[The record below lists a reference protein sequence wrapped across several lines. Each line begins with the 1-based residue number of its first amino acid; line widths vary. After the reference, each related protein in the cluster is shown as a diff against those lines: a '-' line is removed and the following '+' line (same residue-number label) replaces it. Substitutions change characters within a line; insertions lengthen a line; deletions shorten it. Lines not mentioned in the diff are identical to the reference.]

1 MALTIILAKVFG
13 VYLVIL
19 GVACLARRK
28 YFSSVFAGFVDNRL
42 LRMVIA
48 IVELIAGLFLVIT
61 HQDWSNLVSGIITFF
76 GWAMTI
82 EGVAYL
88 FLSDRAVAKLFKIFN
103 TKAWYF
109 VGGLLSIAVGI
120 YLISIGWDLNW
131 SALLA
136 G

>member
-1 MALTIILAKVFG
+1 M
-13 VYLVIL
+13 
-19 GVACLARRK
+19 ARRK
-28 YFSSVFAGFVDNRL
+28 YFSSVFAGFVEDKL

-48 IVELIAGLFLVIT
+48 VAELIAGLFLVIT
-61 HQDWSNLVSGIITFF
+61 HQDWSNLASGIITFF

-109 VGGLLSIAVGI
+109 VGGLLSIAVGL
-120 YLISIGWDLNW
+120 YLISVGWDLNW
-131 SALLA
+131 AALLA

>member
-1 MALTIILAKVFG
+1 MVLTILLSKVFG
-13 VYLVIL
+13 IYLVIL

-28 YFSSVFAGFVDNRL
+28 YLSSVFAGFVDHRL

-48 IVELIAGLFLVIT
+48 IAELVAGLFLVIT
-61 HQDWSNLVSGIITFF
+61 HQDWSNLAAGIITFF

-88 FLSDRAVAKLFKIFN
+88 FLSDRAVAKLFKVFN
-103 TKAWYF
+103 TKVWYI
-109 VGGLLSIAVGI
+109 VGGLLSVVVGL

-131 SALLA
+131 AALIA
-136 G
+136 A